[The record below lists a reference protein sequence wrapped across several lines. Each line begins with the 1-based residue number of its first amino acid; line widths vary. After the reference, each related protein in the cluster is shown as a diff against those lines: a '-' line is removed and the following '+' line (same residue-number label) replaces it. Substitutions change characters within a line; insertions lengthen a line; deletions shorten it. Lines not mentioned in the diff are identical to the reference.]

1 MTSPPHTDA
10 VPARWESVD
19 TGNLPEVLRY
29 AVDTF
34 HPRLTLASSFG
45 LEDVA
50 LIHALTDIRKDVR
63 VFALDT
69 GRLPEETYECADRIR
84 ARYGVQIDWY
94 FPQAHNV
101 EALEKNKGLFSFRE
115 SVANRI
121 ECCGIRKVEPLNRA
135 LKDVDAW
142 ITGQRKE
149 QSITRTALNVLER
162 DPAHGDIWKFNPLA
176 DWTLDDVWVYVREHE
191 IPYNRLHDHGYPSI
205 GCAPCTRAIAP
216 GEDQRAGRWW
226 WEHPEHK
233 ECGLHNRKV
242 DHREYERGNL

>member
-1 MTSPPHTDA
+1 MNDTTNTTNY
-10 VPARWESVD
+10 PAGWDSVN
-19 TGNLPEVLRY
+19 TANLDDVLAY
-29 AVDTF
+29 AVNTF
-34 HPRLTLASSFG
+34 HPKLTLASSFG

-50 LIHALTDIRKDVR
+50 LIHALTAIRKDIR

-84 ARYGVQIDWY
+84 DRYGIAIDWY
-94 FPQAHNV
+94 FPQAAKV
-101 EALEKNKGLFSFRE
+101 EALEKSKGLFSFRE
-115 SVANRI
+115 SVENRL

-142 ITGQRKE
+142 ITGQRRE

-162 DPAHGDIWKFNPLA
+162 DPGHGGIWKFNPLA
-176 DWTLDDVWVYVREHE
+176 DWTLDDVWAYVREHK
-191 IPYNRLHDHGYPSI
+191 IPYNRLHDQGYPSI

-226 WEHPEHK
+226 WENPEHK
-233 ECGLHNRKV
+233 ECGLHNR
-242 DHREYERGNL
+242 RG

>member
-1 MTSPPHTDA
+1 MTATHNIDPFPP
-10 VPARWESVD
+10 RWESVD

-29 AVDTF
+29 AVDMF
-34 HPRLTLASSFG
+34 HPRLTQASSFG

-50 LIHALTDIRKDVR
+50 LIHALVGIRKDVR

-69 GRLPEETYECADRIR
+69 GRLPEETYECAERIR
-84 ARYGVQIDWY
+84 TRYGVQVDWY
-94 FPQAHNV
+94 FPRADQV

-162 DPAHGDIWKFNPLA
+162 DHAHGDIWKFNPLA
-176 DWTLDDVWVYVREHE
+176 DWTLDEVWAYVREHE

-226 WEHPEHK
+226 WENPEHK